1 MLCFE
6 QHNEDKMNTV
16 DPIRDIEEIKK
27 MKSCL
32 LNFSYRD
39 YLVFLLGINTGLR
52 ISDLLNLK
60 VADVKNKNQI
70 IIREK
75 KTGKEKKFTLN
86 DAVREEIDKFIE
98 SKSGDEFVFQSRR
111 NKANPLD
118 RVRTYLMLNKAAEEA
133 GLKIRIGTHTLRK
146 TFGYHLYQK
155 TKDVALLQYLFNHKS
170 PSVTLRYIGI
180 NQNVADEVMK
190 GFNL

>member
-1 MLCFE
+1 
-6 QHNEDKMNTV
+6 MNTV
-16 DPIRDIEEIKK
+16 DPIRDVEEIKK

-86 DAVREEIDKFIE
+86 DAVREEIGKFIE

-111 NKANPLD
+111 NRANPLD